1 MSIVGKRLQFLRE
14 QANLTQ
20 EKIAACL
27 KITQQTYS
35 RYETGQ
41 IDLPL
46 RHLEALSHYYHVS
59 ADYILGLSSIP
70 RIPPELSTPFTAKI
84 TNREFLSYVQKFSP
98 GSKKMLVDYI
108 HYLKYLENQKAAE
121 TSAKE

>member
-1 MSIVGKRLQFLRE
+1 MSIVGERLQSLRE

-46 RHLEALSHYYHVS
+46 RHLEALSSYYQVS
-59 ADYILGLSSIP
+59 ADYILGLSSVP
-70 RIPPELSTPFTAKI
+70 QLPPELSAPFTSKI
-84 TNREFLSYVQKFSP
+84 TNRELLIYVQKFSP
-98 GSKKMLVDYI
+98 GIKKCWLI
-108 HYLKYLENQKAAE
+108 IFII
-121 TSAKE
+121 